1 MKKEL
6 ARLVSAQVCLHS
18 CMTGLRMAAPLML
31 LRAGESEAAIGV
43 LLSLFALSQVFLA
56 LPAGQMADSDRVPVL
71 RKRLPE
77 GFCQGGRAREG
88 CHY

>member
-56 LPAGQMADSDRVPVL
+56 LPAGQIAERYGVKDR
-71 RKRLPE
+71 KSTRLNSS
-77 GFCQGGRAREG
+77 
-88 CHY
+88 HT